1 MEPRE
6 AFLISYW
13 LDRYVPRTLFDARLR
28 SASFRAANEMPIYM
42 LVSVER
48 ASMNLSL
55 QCL

>member
-13 LDRYVPRTLFDARLR
+13 LAYVPRRLFDARLR

-42 LVSVER
+42 LVSDER